1 MSKEVFPIYKPEG
14 LSPLDAVK
22 KLKKENLE
30 LQDEKVAY
38 AGRLD
43 PMAEGVVLIV
53 TGDSL
58 KKFKHFLKLDK
69 EYEAEILFGFSSDS
83 LDVLGLAEKKEK
95 DSFKEEEVEKVLKS
109 LEGEFV
115 FKPPFF
121 SSYRYKGKPLFWW
134 ARQGRLEEVELPD
147 KKTAI
152 YSLEILDK
160 MKIEKKFLEE
170 KIEEKI
176 KKVKGDFRQEEI
188 TKKWRSVFQK
198 EGGDKKYLIVKIKVH
213 CSSGCYI
220 RSIAD
225 RTGRLLNSGAI
236 LFSLKRIRIG
246 KYKLNNF

>member
-1 MSKEVFPIYKPEG
+1 MNKEVFPIYKPVG

-22 KLKKENLE
+22 KLKKESPE
-30 LQDEKVAY
+30 FQDEKVAY

-69 EYEAEILFGFSSDS
+69 EYEAEVLFGFSTDS
-83 LDVLGLAEKKEK
+83 LDILGVPEKNDK

-109 LEGEFV
+109 FEGEFV

-121 SSYRYKGKPLFWW
+121 SSYRYKGRPLFWW
-134 ARQGRLEEVELPD
+134 ARQGRLEEVELSD

-160 MKIEKKFLEE
+160 IKVEKKFLEE

-188 TKKWRSVFQK
+188 VERWRSVFQK
-198 EGGDKKYLIVKIKVH
+198 EESDKKYLIVKIKVH

-220 RSIAD
+220 RSIAN
-225 RTGRLLNSGAI
+225 RAGRLLDSGAV
-236 LFSLKRIRIG
+236 LYSLERVRIG
-246 KYKLNNF
+246 KFQL